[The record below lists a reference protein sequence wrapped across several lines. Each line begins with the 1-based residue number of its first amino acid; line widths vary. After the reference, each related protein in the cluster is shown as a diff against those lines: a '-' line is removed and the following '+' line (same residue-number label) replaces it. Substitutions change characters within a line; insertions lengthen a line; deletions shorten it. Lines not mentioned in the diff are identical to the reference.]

1 MPLGS
6 NDTCNGA
13 PTVIGVQGP
22 LAIKGELAALE
33 PKDLGSLL
41 RAVVGERYAY
51 ASGYFH
57 FIQPAN
63 TESIACVDLLDQ
75 GRFNAVID
83 RYAGQFPDGTD
94 RRALVSLWSLYY
106 LSALG
111 MGAAIAWLE
120 LRRTLPLALDELT
133 VLIDPVTG
141 APKGFLIADCGTVSC
156 RSNNGVRIHD
166 ALRPVIRD
174 HLEPWISAV
183 AAHSG
188 LGKKVL
194 WTSAAGY
201 VDWMIREI
209 GRLGSK
215 ALEIEALPLIEDASW
230 PDGWRNPLYRTL
242 RFEPGPDGSVI
253 SQRRICCLRY
263 AVPGVGGCGNI
274 CPVAEGRCGL

>member
-1 MPLGS
+1 MI
-6 NDTCNGA
+6 GA
-13 PTVIGVQGP
+13 QGH
-22 LAIKGELAALE
+22 LAAKGELAVSG

-41 RAVVGERYAY
+41 RAAVGERHAY
-51 ASGYFH
+51 AAGYFH
-57 FIQPAN
+57 FRQPEN
-63 TESIACVDLLDQ
+63 CESIACIDLLDEA
-75 GRFNAVID
+75 RFNAVID
-83 RYAGQFPDGTD
+83 RYAAQFPAGTD

-111 MGAAIAWLE
+111 MGAVIAWLE

-133 VLIDPVTG
+133 LLIDPVTG
-141 APKGFLIADCGTVSC
+141 APKGFLLADSGTFAG
-156 RSNNGVRIHD
+156 RSGNGISIHD

-183 AAHSG
+183 ATHSG

-201 VDWMIREI
+201 FDWMIREI

-215 ALEIEALPLIEDASW
+215 ALEIEGLPLIEDASW

-242 RFEPGPDGSVI
+242 RFEPGPDGAVI
-253 SQRRICCLRY
+253 SHRRICCLRY
-263 AVPGVGGCGNI
+263 AVPGVGGCGNF
-274 CPVAEGRCGL
+274 CPVPEGRCGL

>member
-1 MPLGS
+1 LPSTADDLR
-6 NDTCNGA
+6 NGT

-22 LAIKGELAALE
+22 LAAKGELAASE

-41 RAVVGERYAY
+41 CAVVGERYAY
-51 ASGYFH
+51 AAGYFH
-57 FIQPAN
+57 FVQPDD
-63 TESIACVDLLDQ
+63 TQGIACADLLDA

-83 RYAGQFPDGTD
+83 RYAVQFPEGTD

-133 VLIDPVTG
+133 VLIDPATG
-141 APKGFLIADCGTVSC
+141 APKGFLLADSGTVSG
-156 RSNNGVRIHD
+156 RSGNGIPIHD
-166 ALRPVIRD
+166 ALRPLIRD
-174 HLEPWISAV
+174 HLEPWISAA

-194 WTSAAGY
+194 WTNAAGY
-201 VDWMIREI
+201 LDWMIREI

-215 ALEIEALPLIEDASW
+215 ALEIEALPLIEDVSW

-263 AVPGVGGCGNI
+263 AVPGVGGCGNV
-274 CPVAEGRCGL
+274 CPVAEGRCGS

>member
-1 MPLGS
+1 MI
-6 NDTCNGA
+6 C
-13 PTVIGVQGP
+13 VQGP
-22 LAIKGELAALE
+22 LAVKGELPASE

-41 RAVVGERYAY
+41 RAVVGERYVY

-63 TESIACVDLLDQ
+63 TESIACADLLDE

-83 RYAGQFPDGTD
+83 RYAARFPEGTD

-106 LSALG
+106 VSALG

-120 LRRTLPLALDELT
+120 LRRSLPLALDELT
-133 VLIDPVTG
+133 VLIDPSTA
-141 APKGFLIADCGTVSC
+141 APKGFLLADIGTISD
-156 RSNNGVRIHD
+156 RSGNGIRIHD
-166 ALRPVIRD
+166 ALSPVIRD
-174 HLEPWISAV
+174 HLEPWIHAV

-201 VDWMIREI
+201 IDWMIREI
-209 GRLGSK
+209 GRLGNK

-253 SQRRICCLRY
+253 SQRRVCCLRY
-263 AVPGVGGCGNI
+263 AVPGVGGCGQV